1 MQNPYPALLS
11 PILRRGFVIRNRM
24 GMSRAYPP
32 FSAGVAASEP
42 LPGSI
47 AFTSRFAKNGA
58 ALVTCRSTRWQSRDD
73 NSNGRP
79 FPGFPPEEDEEE
91 PDGPPPIG
99 GDLDGPPAP
108 GSMSGPDLSIANVKL
123 NYIHTAQA
131 IHDQGALAI
140 MSLMEVEPS
149 GWEIDEIPEAALN
162 RMTDDFA
169 FRCRQYQ
176 ALGYDG
182 CGFYMCYGSS
192 LLAKS
197 LSPAQNHRKD
207 RYGVPAALALEAFQK
222 VRTAC
227 GEHFLIEIEVSGREP
242 DGGYTVE
249 DLSAYLKVWE
259 PYIDVVQVRAET
271 VELAHPIGISSSMET
286 PLTLEYAKKLKET
299 GTKLIIAPLGGF
311 HDPNRNEQFLQ
322 AGYADMIYMAR
333 AFVSDSHYYDKL
345 ISGRSGDITPC
356 IRCNKCHTK
365 PAEPNPGCSV
375 NPLFSLYAL
384 PGFQEPKPTEH
395 PKKVAVIGGGPA
407 GMQAAIT
414 AAQLGHRVSLYE
426 KAAELGGQL
435 IPAGTADF
443 KWPVRD
449 FRNYL
454 AAQVKKAGVSV
465 YLGREATP
473 GLLAAEDYDALIL
486 ALGAVPSRPE
496 IPGAEYGETA
506 VSVYQNTD
514 RLGKRIVLVGGSE
527 TGLETALYLSRT
539 GRDVTLLTRQKRV
552 APDAHNVHYREI
564 MEEYWKVDRNLHI
577 VTRAK
582 TKEIGLDHVTYEKR
596 GELVTVPCDSV
607 VIAGGMASCQEAIAG
622 FAALTPHVHVIG
634 DCKAVGDIRN
644 AVRDG
649 YAAACRL

>member
-1 MQNPYPALLS
+1 MQNPYPVLLS

-32 FSAGVAASEP
+32 FSAGVAALEP
-42 LPGSI
+42 LQSSI
-47 AFTSRFAKNGA
+47 AFTESFAKNGA

-73 NSNGRP
+73 NPNGKP
-79 FPGFPPEEDEEE
+79 FPGFPPMEEDDDE
-91 PDGPPPIG
+91 PEPQPIG

-131 IHDQGALAI
+131 IHDQGSLAI
-140 MSLMEVEPS
+140 ISLMEVEPG
-149 GWEIDEIPEAALN
+149 GWEIDEIPTDALE

-182 CGFYMCYGSS
+182 CGFYMCYRSS

-197 LSPAQNHRKD
+197 LSPALNHRKD
-207 RYGVPAALALEAFQK
+207 RYGAPTALALEAFQK
-222 VRTAC
+222 VRAAC
-227 GEHFLIEIEVSGREP
+227 GEHFLIEIEVSGRET

-249 DLSAYLKVWE
+249 DLSGYLKVWE

-271 VELAHPIGISSSMET
+271 VEMAHPIGISSTMDA
-286 PLTLEYAKKLKET
+286 PLTLEYAKKLKER
-299 GTKLIIAPLGGF
+299 GTSLIIAPLGGF
-311 HDPNRNEQFLQ
+311 HDPERNERFLQ

-345 ISGRSGDITPC
+345 ISGRSEDITPC

-375 NPLFSLYAL
+375 NPLFSLNAL
-384 PGFQEPKPTEH
+384 PGFREPKPTEK
-395 PKKVAVIGGGPA
+395 PKKVAVVGGGPA

-414 AAQLGHRVSLYE
+414 AAELGHRVTLYE
-426 KAAELGGQL
+426 KTAELGGQL

-449 FRNYL
+449 LKDFL
-454 AAQVKKAGVSV
+454 CEQVKKAGVTV
-465 YLGREATP
+465 YLGTEATP
-473 GLLAAEDYDALIL
+473 KLLAPENYEALIL
-486 ALGAVPSRPE
+486 ALGAVPIRPV
-496 IPGAEYGETA
+496 IPGVEHGETA
-506 VSVYQNTD
+506 ISVYQNPE

-527 TGLETALYLSRT
+527 TGLETALYLSRM

-552 APDAHNVHYREI
+552 AQDAHDVHYREI
-564 MEEYWKVDRNLHI
+564 LEEYWKADRNLHI
-577 VTRAK
+577 ITRAK
-582 TKEIGLDHVTYEKR
+582 TKEIGADHVTYEKR

-607 VIAGGMASCQEAIAG
+607 VISGGMASRQEAITG
-622 FAALTPHVHVIG
+622 FAALTPHVHVVG

-644 AVRDG
+644 AIRDG
-649 YAAACRL
+649 YTAASRL

>member
-42 LPGSI
+42 LQNSI
-47 AFTSRFAKNGA
+47 RFTASFAKNGA

-73 NSNGRP
+73 NPNGKP
-79 FPGFPPEEDEEE
+79 FPGFPPVEDDEE
-91 PDGPPPIG
+91 PDAPPIG

-131 IHDQGALAI
+131 IHDQGSLAI

-149 GWEIDEIPEAALN
+149 GWEINEIPEDALN

-182 CGFYMCYGSS
+182 CGFYMCYRSS

-197 LSPAQNHRKD
+197 MSPVLNHRQD
-207 RYGVPAALALEAFQK
+207 RYGVPTALALEAFQK

-249 DLSAYLKVWE
+249 DLGAYLKVWE

-271 VELAHPIGISSSMET
+271 VELAHPIGISSSMDA
-286 PLTLEYAKKLKET
+286 PLTLEYAKRLKQT
-299 GTKLIIAPLGGF
+299 GTSLIIAPLGGF
-311 HDPNRNEQFLQ
+311 HDPKRNEQFLA

-345 ISGRSGDITPC
+345 ISGRSEDIIPC

-375 NPLFSLYAL
+375 NPLFSLYAI
-384 PGFQEPKPTEH
+384 PGFQEPKPTTH

-414 AAQLGHRVSLYE
+414 AAQLGHRVYLYE

-449 FRNYL
+449 LKHYL
-454 AAQVKKAGVSV
+454 IAQVKKSGVSV
-465 YLGREATP
+465 FLNKEATP
-473 GLLAAEDYDALIL
+473 ELLAPANFDALIL
-486 ALGAVPSRPE
+486 ALGAAPVCPD
-496 IPGAEYGETA
+496 IPGAEYAEPA
-506 VSVYQNTD
+506 ISAYQNTD

-527 TGLETALYLSRT
+527 TGLETALYLSRL
-539 GRDVTLLTRQKRV
+539 GYDVTLLTRQKQ
-552 APDAHNVHYREI
+552 AAQDAHDVHYREI
-564 MEEYWKVDRNLHI
+564 LEEYWKAEPNLRI
-577 VTRAK
+577 ITRAK
-582 TKEIGLDHVTYEKR
+582 TRKIGKDYVTYEKR
-596 GELVTVPCDSV
+596 GELVTIPCDSV
-607 VIAGGMASCQEAIAG
+607 LISGGMASCQAG
-622 FAALTPHVHVIG
+622 IYGFSTLTPHVHVVG
-634 DCKAVGDIRN
+634 DCKTVGDIRN
-644 AVRDG
+644 AIRDG
-649 YAAACRL
+649 YTAACRL